1 MAGRL
6 PISDNFMFGR
16 VLCNEEVCRGFLERV
31 LGIDVGGIAYLN
43 REQVFQPAVDA
54 RGVRLDVYAETGAGV
69 VDVEMQAN
77 PHTAPGRRLRYYQAG
92 IDSGLMDRGA
102 AWRDLHDSY
111 IIFACDFDWFGAG
124 LPVYTFENLCREDPS
139 VSAATGAV
147 WKILNARAAGCAP
160 TEGMR
165 NLLEYLR
172 KGAVAPGD
180 RLVTAMDAEVS
191 TANEDREWVG
201 SVMTVRDLMEDVRL
215 DAQEQGLAEGRAQ
228 GMAEGMAQG
237 MAQGREEGRAEL
249 AARMAALAARL
260 AEEDRAEDAF
270 AAMADPSAAERLFR
284 AYGI

>member
-1 MAGRL
+1 MTSRIT
-6 PISDNFMFGR
+6 ISNNFMFGR
-16 VLCNEEVCRGFLERV
+16 VLCREDICRGFLERV
-31 LGIDVGGIAYLN
+31 LGTEVGSISYLN
-43 REQVFQPAVDA
+43 REQVLQPAVA
-54 RGVRLDVYAETGAGV
+54 SRGVRLDVYAETALGV
-69 VDVEMQAN
+69 IDVEMQAN
-77 PHTAPGRRLRYYQAG
+77 PHADLGRRLRYYQAS
-92 IDSGLMDRGA
+92 IDSGLLDQGSS
-102 AWRDLHDSY
+102 WRDLRDSY

-191 TANEDREWVG
+191 AANEDREWVG

>member
-1 MAGRL
+1 M
-6 PISDNFMFGR
+6 
-16 VLCNEEVCRGFLERV
+16 
-31 LGIDVGGIAYLN
+31 
-43 REQVFQPAVDA
+43 
-54 RGVRLDVYAETGAGV
+54 
-69 VDVEMQAN
+69 
-77 PHTAPGRRLRYYQAG
+77 
-92 IDSGLMDRGA
+92 
-102 AWRDLHDSY
+102 
-111 IIFACDFDWFGAG
+111 
-124 LPVYTFENLCREDPS
+124 YTFDRLCRENPAL
-139 VSAATGAV
+139 AAQTGSTWV
-147 WKILNARAAGCAP
+147 VLNARAAAAAP
-160 TEGMR
+160 SEGLR
-165 NLLEYLR
+165 NLLEYIQR
-172 KGAVAPGD
+172 GSVAPD
-180 RLVTAMDAEVS
+180 DKLVSAMDAEVS

>member
-31 LGIDVGGIAYLN
+31 LGIEVGDIAYLN
-43 REQVFQPAVDA
+43 REQVLQPAVDA
-54 RGVRLDVYAETGAGV
+54 RGVRLDVYAETDAGV

-92 IDSGLMDRGA
+92 IDSGLMEHGA
-102 AWRDLHDSY
+102 AWRDLRDSY

-124 LPVYTFENLCREDPS
+124 LPVYTFESLCREDPS

-191 TANEDREWVG
+191 AANEDREWVG

-237 MAQGREEGRAEL
+237 REEGRAEL

-270 AAMADPSAAERLFR
+270 TAMADPSAAERLFR

>member
-1 MAGRL
+1 
-6 PISDNFMFGR
+6 MFGR

-43 REQVFQPAVDA
+43 REQVLQPAANA
-54 RGVRLDVYAETGAGV
+54 RGVRLDVYAETDAGV

-102 AWRDLHDSY
+102 AWRDLRDSY

-191 TANEDREWVG
+191 AANEDREWVG

-237 MAQGREEGRAEL
+237 REEGRAEL

-270 AAMADPSAAERLFR
+270 TAMADPSAAERLFR